1 MKAKTRIN
9 PKTRK
14 TEYKIRYLWKDSEGK
29 RKDSETGWFPTE
41 KQAFENAQILKLQK
55 EANAKDGRNV
65 KNNKLLSTIYNEW
78 LETMKAKANRETTD
92 NTTTDVSRYQ
102 KARTVGKYYMPR
114 EIANTKARDI
124 NVITFRKWMDYLNT
138 CKQAEP
144 TGKSKDKELA
154 GSSVRE
160 FRKALTQFNRYL
172 GGQGYYLDNELEISI
187 DNMLSRVQLK
197 SKKVGRR
204 TRYCPTIYDVRKIL
218 DHYEA
223 NMIEEFEQ
231 FYWYTLFMVLFYS
244 GMRPEEVIGLV
255 WKHVH
260 FDAARPYI
268 DLVNAISERENKEN
282 VRRRMEA
289 GIYHMKN
296 NNSEREIPMLEYYY
310 EVFESYRYRF
320 KEEFS
325 PENMGECYVFPNIKA
340 KNKDERLTDYQKQKN
355 ILREL
360 DRVCELEGIP
370 KTDVQMLRHACAT
383 WLVMDE
389 EHGGMGYE
397 ESRARD
403 YFGHTSDEMLRNV
416 YAKLDKRQRANRT
429 SETFSG
435 ITKKHAHARI
445 PEEIQKAKEINEKIK
460 NPDTNSEDKYDSLF
474 NRLQAEIFKA
484 IEDGKEEYQ
493 FLLKDI
499 YVIAAII
506 NDNLD
511 YGRDITKEIN
521 LIPKQTSMNSVWASE
536 MNNAINKRVR
546 EEVEE
551 QLKSYEE
558 NEEVVDEKFQ

>member
-1 MKAKTRIN
+1 MVGGDKMKAKTRIN
-9 PKTRK
+9 PKTFK

-41 KQAFENAQILKLQK
+41 AAALKNATILKLQK
-55 EANAKDGRNV
+55 EANAKDGREV
-65 KNNKLLSTIYNEW
+65 KNNKLLSTVYDEW
-78 LETMKAKANRETTD
+78 LETMKRKANRETTE
-92 NTTTDVSRYQ
+92 NTTSDVSRYQ
-102 KARTVGKYYMPR
+102 KARTIRKYYMPR

-124 NVITFRKWMDYLNT
+124 NVITFRKWIEYLNT

-144 TGKSKDKELA
+144 TGKSKGKELA

-197 SKKVGRR
+197 SKKIGRR

-223 NMIEEFEQ
+223 NMIEDFQQ

-260 FDAARPYI
+260 FDVARPYI
-268 DLVNAISERENKEN
+268 DLVNAISERESKEN
-282 VRRRMEA
+282 VSKRMEA

-325 PENMGECYVFPNIKA
+325 PDNMGECYVFPNIKA
-340 KNKDERLTDYQKQKN
+340 KNKAERLTDYQKQKN

-360 DRVCELEGIP
+360 DRVCEIEGIP

-389 EHGGMGYE
+389 DHGGMGYE

-403 YFGHTSDEMLRNV
+403 YFGHTSDAMLRDV
-416 YAKLDKRQRANRT
+416 YAKLDKRQRASRT
-429 SETFSG
+429 SETFRG
-435 ITKKHAHARI
+435 ITKKHAHARV
-445 PEEIQKAKEINEKIK
+445 PEEIQKSKEINEKVR
-460 NPDTNSEDKYDSLF
+460 NPEANREDKFDSIY
-474 NRLQAEIFKA
+474 NRIQGEILEA
-484 IEDGKEEYQ
+484 YHSNRDYHY
-493 FLLKDI
+493 LLKDFP
-499 YVIAAII
+499 YVMLII
-506 NDNLD
+506 QERLMH
-511 YGRDITKEIN
+511 GVDIRNRIN
-521 LIPKQTSMNSVWASE
+521 LIYKQTSMDEVWFDE
-536 MNNAINKRVR
+536 VKETMKRIHA
-546 EEVEE
+546 E
-551 QLKSYEE
+551 QDEQE
-558 NEEVVDEKFQ
+558 DEEVVDEKIQ